1 MKLKPQ
7 DSKKVLGPP
16 LFLGN
21 FYDGFH
27 SPCCCWSYCLPKDE
41 GHGTPSCFGISSLS
55 NTGRQKRG
63 VSLTC
68 RLLPA
73 QPGDSQ
79 VWRGRGNVLI
89 PLIDSHRNLECIVI
103 SNHRLIR
110 PYLGHH
116 CSCFSLS
123 LSPISS
129 YTPCVSTAVC
139 TSFLS
144 IGQLIIKLASR
155 IPEGT
160 PKGL

>member
-7 DSKKVLGPP
+7 GTKKVLGPP
-16 LFLGN
+16 LFTGN

-27 SPCCCWSYCLPKDE
+27 SPCRCWSYCPKMKV
-41 GHGTPSCFGISSLS
+41 
-55 NTGRQKRG
+55 TGPRAALGWAHSATQVDNKG
-63 VSLTC
+63 VC
-68 RLLPA
+68 PWPVDLLPA
-73 QPGDSQ
+73 PPGDSQ

-89 PLIDSHRNLECIVI
+89 PLIDAHRNRECIVI

-129 YTPCVSTAVC
+129 YTPCVSTSVC
-139 TSFLS
+139 TSFPS